1 MRLNVT
7 NGCQGVMLTM
17 PFTIA
22 VYMVRGFLQQ
32 QQRYEGAFLQGQQL
46 QQGGGGHGAAV
57 AAGVDEQLVGQLT
70 GALAAVYSLSQF
82 TTSYAWGLASNRIG
96 RKPIMLL
103 GSAASAAGLLWFGA
117 AGSYASA
124 AASRAAAGLLNG
136 IIVAWKCMIGESCD
150 PLTQGRAM
158 SYMSLAWGLGCI
170 AGPTI
175 GGLLAQ
181 PCASWPGMAG
191 CSTDGLLRVRPYL
204 LPSHGGLS
212 LPEVQ
217 LAGPL
222 AFGGLCL
229 MSFSLLAYPR
239 LQQAFGMLP
248 VARAGLLL
256 AAVVSI
262 AIPLAGC
269 SAFTSSMIL
278 VNALPPPQQ
287 LGQVNGVGQSL
298 ASLARGLG
306 PGLGGVLWGAAV
318 GFNSPGAALL
328 PYGLVA
334 GVALGGWGIYWFVA
348 MPEGVEVSAGRSK
361 TGNREEQQQAGIVG
375 SSCCQK

>member
-1 MRLNVT
+1 MTMHRGIPLRQLLAYTVT

-32 QQRYEGAFLQGQQL
+32 QQRYEGAFLQDQQQ
-46 QQGGGGHGAAV
+46 QQGGGGHGAA
-57 AAGVDEQLVGQLT
+57 AAGVDEKLVGQLT

-191 CSTDGLLRVRPYL
+191 CSTNGLLRVRC
-204 LPSHGGLS
+204 
-212 LPEVQ
+212 
-217 LAGPL
+217 
-222 AFGGLCL
+222 CL
-229 MSFSLLAYPR
+229 Y
-239 LQQAFGMLP
+239 
-248 VARAGLLL
+248 V
-256 AAVVSI
+256 
-262 AIPLAGC
+262 
-269 SAFTSSMIL
+269 
-278 VNALPPPQQ
+278 
-287 LGQVNGVGQSL
+287 
-298 ASLARGLG
+298 
-306 PGLGGVLWGAAV
+306 W
-318 GFNSPGAALL
+318 
-328 PYGLVA
+328 
-334 GVALGGWGIYWFVA
+334 
-348 MPEGVEVSAGRSK
+348 
-361 TGNREEQQQAGIVG
+361 
-375 SSCCQK
+375 